1 MTHVDPESTRR
12 RFTIH
17 GPVRIWDLAERR
29 LSLGQRDLWLAPDVP
44 TGDLELG
51 TEVVVKGYEDEQRWI
66 VDLITIT
73 RLSASRRRPIAV
85 RGSRPR
91 P

>member
-1 MTHVDPESTRR
+1 MANVDAESTQR

-51 TEVVVKGYEDEQRWI
+51 TEVVVKGYEEEQRWI
-66 VDLITIT
+66 VDLLTVT
-73 RLSASRRRPIAV
+73 RVVPSRRRPIAA

>member
-1 MTHVDPESTRR
+1 MTNVDPEATRR
-12 RFTIH
+12 RFTLH
-17 GPVRIWDLAERR
+17 GPIRIWDLAERR
-29 LSLGQRDLWLAPDVP
+29 LSLGERDLWLAPDVP

-51 TEVVVKGYEDEQRWI
+51 TEVVAKGYEEERRWI

-73 RLSASRRRPIAV
+73 SVVASRRRPILA

-91 P
+91 L